1 MTLTFKEALELGKEL
16 LPEANY
22 FTEEEEAFIFSV
34 KNSLDIGG
42 SRSPVVILKATGQSL
57 GLPAYLVQGHP
68 DDILD
73 CGWLEVPEAKRR
85 EILEGFDRIEFA
97 TLDAWMVPRACLAIS
112 KTETGYL
119 LQCSRPLSGQEDG
132 PSVELTGIEAECLR
146 IEVGKLQAHEWG
158 KGFWPPPDMM
168 VLDGYSWTMDFF
180 KDGDFFHAEGDN
192 AAPQELFAFH
202 DFIAS
207 LGLPRMEAL
216 DAIESNGWEASTI
229 SPHERLEIC
238 REANH
243 QDAHVFA
250 DNGKKQAHFDM

>member
-1 MTLTFKEALELGKEL
+1 MIKKGTRVRVKGTDIAGRVKSIDQEAGVCRLDMDYDLVDLSPDSEREFALSALIELRKVRG
-16 LPEANY
+16 
-22 FTEEEEAFIFSV
+22 T
-34 KNSLDIGG
+34 
-42 SRSPVVILKATGQSL
+42 
-57 GLPAYLVQGHP
+57 
-68 DDILD
+68 
-73 CGWLEVPEAKRR
+73 RR
-85 EILEGFDRIEFA
+85 LEILSDFDLIHFA
-97 TLDAWMVPRACLAIS
+97 AQYVRRLGEPHLLIR
-112 KTETGYL
+112 KTEAGYSLQYERPWRKGGAEAHVVLEGHDTERL
-119 LQCSRPLSGQEDG
+119 L
-132 PSVELTGIEAECLR
+132 A
-146 IEVGKLQAHEWG
+146 EVGKLKAHEWG
-158 KGFWPPPDMM
+158 KGFWPPPDTW
-168 VLDGYSWTMDFF
+168 VLDGESWAMDFF